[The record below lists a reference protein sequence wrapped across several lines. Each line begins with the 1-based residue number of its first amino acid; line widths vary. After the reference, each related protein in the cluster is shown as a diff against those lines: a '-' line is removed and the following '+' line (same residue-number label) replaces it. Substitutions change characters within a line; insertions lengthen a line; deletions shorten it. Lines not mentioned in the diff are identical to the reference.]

1 MRLIIGFTL
10 LEVLVVMAII
20 AMGSALIVPRI
31 SGGQVSLL
39 KAQVREATAVLN
51 YARRSAIV
59 EGRSKTAFFYES
71 ARSQNTS
78 QSGTWISRGATL
90 QWGASQEG
98 QQLDNQEQAIT
109 FYPEGGS
116 TGGEFVLSYQNRKV
130 KVVVNP
136 LTGKVSS
143 EFLEENL

>member
-1 MRLIIGFTL
+1 MRLGTGFTL
-10 LEVLVVMAII
+10 LEMLVVMAIV

-39 KAQVREATAVLN
+39 KAQVREAVAVLN

-71 ARSQNTS
+71 ARSQGAS
-78 QSGTWISRGATL
+78 QPGTWVGRGATL
-90 QWGASQEG
+90 QWGGGQEG
-98 QQLDNQEQAIT
+98 QGLEGQAIT

-116 TGGEFVLSYQNRKV
+116 TGGEFVLSYQSRRV

-143 EFLEENL
+143 EFLEEN